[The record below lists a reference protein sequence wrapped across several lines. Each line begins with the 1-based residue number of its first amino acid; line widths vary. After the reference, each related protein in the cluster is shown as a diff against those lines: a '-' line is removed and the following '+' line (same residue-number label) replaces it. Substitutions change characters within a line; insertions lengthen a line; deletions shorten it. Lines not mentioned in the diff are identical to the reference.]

1 MVHGP
6 RRRGAPKHALA
17 LVPVEAGGAR
27 GRSGGGAGRA
37 RELRGRGKQAAV
49 WEEVSVGLSGGD
61 GGGGPFQKEVQL
73 YKLATKRTYPSRV
86 SSKLATG
93 GEKTLFMQNPG
104 ELKSDSEVDVQ

>member
-61 GGGGPFQKEVQL
+61 GGGGPFQKEVGVGDNRWGL
-73 YKLATKRTYPSRV
+73 ETESREDE
-86 SSKLATG
+86 SRNRQDGWGQK
-93 GEKTLFMQNPG
+93 
-104 ELKSDSEVDVQ
+104 